1 MKQPWQIFFELGGT
15 KYPLAAWFAGLFRKA
30 GRGRIQMS
38 RAPSS
43 DTAPISTAQ
52 RPFEEHIPTLVPVEL
67 SRANG
72 LADVL
77 LAIEQRRGTLFM
89 LDVSRHLI
97 EKWNLVVDQLQAQ
110 SDETK
115 RFVDAILKA

>member
-1 MKQPWQIFFELGGT
+1 MKQPSQIFFELGGT
-15 KYPLAAWFAGLFRKA
+15 KYPLAAWTPGHFRKPV
-30 GRGRIQMS
+30 GRIQMG

-43 DTAPISTAQ
+43 DTAPISTTH
-52 RPFEEHIPTLVPVEL
+52 RPFEEHIPTLVPAEL

-89 LDVSRHLI
+89 LDVSRLLI
-97 EKWNLVVDQLQAQ
+97 EKWNLAVDQLQAQ
-110 SDETK
+110 GDETK
-115 RFVDAILKA
+115 RFVDAILKT